1 MYISDTFLLEIEAN
15 KQYISENKYKKG
27 LSSTRMV
34 QFVEKAIFY
43 IDFSI
48 AEITFL
54 GSILR

>member
-1 MYISDTFLLEIEAN
+1 MYISDTFKLKFEAD

-27 LSSTRMV
+27 LNSTRMV

-43 IDFSI
+43 KDFSI

-54 GSILR
+54 GSILK

>member
-1 MYISDTFLLEIEAN
+1 LYISDTFLLELEAN

-54 GSILR
+54 G